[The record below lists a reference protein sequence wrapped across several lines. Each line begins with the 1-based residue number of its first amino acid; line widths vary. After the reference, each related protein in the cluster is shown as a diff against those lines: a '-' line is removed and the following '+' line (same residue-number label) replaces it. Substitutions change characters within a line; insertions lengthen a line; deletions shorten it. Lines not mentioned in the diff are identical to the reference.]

1 MIIGEK
7 GEDISAILGGTSA
20 EVPLQEVKLK
30 PDEPEVNTNEK
41 VQMPDGVEVI
51 TMPRLSDTMEE
62 GTVAK
67 WNKKVGDKV
76 SEGDIL
82 AEIETDKAT
91 MEFESFY
98 SGVLLHIGLD
108 EGASA
113 PVDSVLAAI
122 GKEGTNLEKVKVGG
136 SSKEEMIIRNQGL
149 VRKLALTHSSKY
161 VSRDDLIQQGNEGL
175 IRAVEKFDPDLGNK
189 FSTYARAWIMQT
201 INRYADEQHTIKI
214 PEYLRNKIMRIRKA
228 QNSYLQSTGQE
239 APVTVLASECEMS
252 ESEVRALLSIKP
264 DAVSINK
271 SFGEGESDMEGF
283 IKDEKSLTPEK
294 AADENMVKGK
304 IKRSLDALDPDERLV
319 LIRRHGLDG
328 KGKATLQE
336 IGDDLGISKEAVRL
350 KEQRVLKKLRMSS
363 ELQPLSEIE

>member
-1 MIIGEK
+1 MSNNKQLLTKDE
-7 GEDISAILGGTSA
+7 EISHGTKIQIAAQASKNILREA
-20 EVPLQEVKLK
+20 QAF
-30 PDEPEVNTNEK
+30 
-41 VQMPDGVEVI
+41 VQSEASSETALHI
-51 TMPRLSDTMEE
+51 QLLINKSKNIEYNFKRIEE
-62 GTVAK
+62 ISKAL
-67 WNKKVGDKV
+67 
-76 SEGDIL
+76 L
-82 AEIETDKAT
+82 AELTPSSEAKRQLIK
-91 MEFESFY
+91 
-98 SGVLLHIGLD
+98 
-108 EGASA
+108 
-113 PVDSVLAAI
+113 
-122 GKEGTNLEKVKVGG
+122 TNLEKVKVGG

-201 INRYADEQHTIKI
+201 INRYVDEQHTIKI

-239 APVTVLASECEMS
+239 APITMLASECEMS

-294 AADENMVKGK
+294 AADENMVKGN
-304 IKRSLDALDPDERLV
+304 IKSSLDALDPDERLV

-328 KGKATLQE
+328 KGKATLKE